1 MGDNAISEI
10 GNEKVPPAPGD
21 ACFPPF
27 IPASSALSPPYSA
40 TPPISR
46 VPSTASSVP
55 SSRKR
60 SRVEEVPGI
69 LGNPPQMLSAQA
81 ALQALPPMSD
91 FGSSVVSSKQSKK
104 SKEPSTSSVL
114 VGMQGSLSYLGTI
127 ITSSSPVAAQQ
138 RRSDQ
143 KQHAYR
149 ILQERDNGLPLLVK
163 SALLEAFRID
173 SENTIE
179 LYITLADDEDLRRQW
194 VKDCL
199 KHLHLIPKDY
209 EF

>member
-1 MGDNAISEI
+1 
-10 GNEKVPPAPGD
+10 
-21 ACFPPF
+21 
-27 IPASSALSPPYSA
+27 
-40 TPPISR
+40 
-46 VPSTASSVP
+46 
-55 SSRKR
+55 
-60 SRVEEVPGI
+60 
-69 LGNPPQMLSAQA
+69 MLSAQA
-81 ALQALPPMSD
+81 ALQVLPPMSD
-91 FGSSVVSSKQSKK
+91 FGSSVVSSKRLKK
-104 SKEPSTSSVL
+104 SKELSTSSIL
-114 VGMQGSLSYLGTI
+114 VGMQGSLSYLRTI

-138 RRSDQ
+138 RQSDQ

-163 SALLEAFRID
+163 SALLEEFRID

>member
-1 MGDNAISEI
+1 MGDNVISEI

-27 IPASSALSPPYSA
+27 IPASSALSPPYLA

-46 VPSTASSVP
+46 VPSTASSIP
-55 SSRKR
+55 SSRKH
-60 SRVEEVPGI
+60 SCVEEVPGI

-81 ALQALPPMSD
+81 APQALPPMSN

-114 VGMQGSLSYLGTI
+114 VSMQGSLSYLGTI

-138 RRSDQ
+138 RWSDQ

-149 ILQERDNGLPLLVK
+149 ILQECDNGLPLLVK
-163 SALLEAFRID
+163 SALLEAF
-173 SENTIE
+173 
-179 LYITLADDEDLRRQW
+179 
-194 VKDCL
+194 
-199 KHLHLIPKDY
+199 
-209 EF
+209 